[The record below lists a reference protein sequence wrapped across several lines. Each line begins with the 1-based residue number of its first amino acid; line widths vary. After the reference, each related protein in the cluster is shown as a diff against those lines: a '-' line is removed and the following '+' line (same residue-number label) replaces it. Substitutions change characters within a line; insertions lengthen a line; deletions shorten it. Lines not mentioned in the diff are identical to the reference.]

1 MTVQYPE
8 LAQLLEYDLDKV
20 QRVVWEFYR
29 LTTKDLHHL
38 EQAAVAHQWQAMRYL
53 ARRIQV
59 SCLQVGERKAAEAA
73 LVLAGTPSECF
84 SEASSQQRPQIEGA
98 LDRAEQ
104 FVDWRVSGRKAPFAT
119 TSTKPAKE

>member
-1 MTVQYPE
+1 MTVPYPE

-29 LTTKDLHHL
+29 STTKDLHRL
-38 EQAAVAHQWQAMRYL
+38 EQAAAVHQWQAVRDL

-59 SCLQVGERKAAEAA
+59 SCLQVGERGAAEAA
-73 LVLAGTPSECF
+73 IALAGMPSERFAAACGLPR
-84 SEASSQQRPQIEGA
+84 SRIEGA

-104 FVDWRVSGRKAPFAT
+104 FVAWRISGHKA
-119 TSTKPAKE
+119 